1 MNHIENGTLLVAIE
15 ENENNFLPGKQD
27 IENYLKTK
35 QNKSRWN

>member
-15 ENENNFLPGKQD
+15 ENENNFLPGKED